1 MFVTF
6 TTINGRE
13 LILSCTL
20 DQFLAGPVM
29 SHLAAIQNNCDP
41 AEIVKDYL
49 PSDLECHDP
58 DDVLGYVAEACL
70 QATRYEPAGVA
81 EPMEFREVIGI
92 ELEEDDLVNVQV
104 RFCQREPILF
114 LVSYD
119 PQPAA

>member
-49 PSDLECHDP
+49 PNDLECHDP
-58 DDVLGYVAEACL
+58 DEVLGYVAQACL
-70 QATRYEPAGVA
+70 QATRYEPAGLS
-81 EPMEFREVIGI
+81 EPLEFREVTGV
-92 ELEEDDLVNVQV
+92 ELEEDDLGDVQG
-104 RFCQREPILF
+104 RFCQPQPILF
-114 LVSYD
+114 PVFYD
-119 PQPAA
+119 PNSAA

>member
-13 LILSCTL
+13 LTMSCTL

-49 PSDLECHDP
+49 PHDLECHDA
-58 DDVLGYVAEACL
+58 DEILGYVAQACL
-70 QATRYEPAGVA
+70 QATRYEPAGLA
-81 EPMEFREVIGI
+81 EPLEFREVTGVV
-92 ELEEDDLVNVQV
+92 LEQDDLAEAVT
-104 RFCQREPILF
+104 RFSEYSFTDTGPNT
-114 LVSYD
+114 
-119 PQPAA
+119 AA